1 MILTCCWCCSLSRCS
16 GKTEGNIVLIWV
28 RGLWGVFNTENDE
41 VDELLIF
48 SYGLF
53 SAKLDFDIVLGG
65 DNPKT
70 NNKKFK
76 KKSYE
81 KKFLTN
87 KCNTR

>member
-16 GKTEGNIVLIWV
+16 GRTGGNIVLIWV
-28 RGLWGVFNTENDE
+28 RGLWGVFNIENDE

-65 DNPKT
+65 DNPKQT
-70 NNKKFK
+70 IKNSRKKVMKRNF
-76 KKSYE
+76 
-81 KKFLTN
+81 
-87 KCNTR
+87 

>member
-65 DNPKT
+65 DNPKQT
-70 NNKKFK
+70 IKNSRKKVMKRNF
-76 KKSYE
+76 
-81 KKFLTN
+81 
-87 KCNTR
+87 

>member
-28 RGLWGVFNTENDE
+28 RGLWGVFNIENDE

-65 DNPKT
+65 DNPKQT
-70 NNKKFK
+70 IKNSRKKLWKEIFNKQMQ
-76 KKSYE
+76 Y
-81 KKFLTN
+81 
-87 KCNTR
+87 